1 MPTIM
6 KKVYIITCTMTASKL
21 YEFTLSTVEWV
32 FTSKKIANKQ
42 LDIIKNKIEDGGW
55 WSDSD
60 GNPKYGKVL
69 SDTNMGD
76 KNYMGVLRDVMIES
90 QNGIHEVFR
99 LQERELN
106 SGIYLTD

>member
-1 MPTIM
+1 MR
-6 KKVYIITCTMTASKL
+6 KVYIITCTTQANGL
-21 YEFTLSTVEWV
+21 CEFTLSTVEWV
-32 FTSKKIANKQ
+32 FTSKRTANKQ
-42 LDIIKNKIEDGGW
+42 LDIIKDKIENGGW

-69 SDTNMGD
+69 HDTNMVA

-90 QNGIHEVFR
+90 PNGIHEVFR

-106 SGIYLTD
+106 SGIYLMG